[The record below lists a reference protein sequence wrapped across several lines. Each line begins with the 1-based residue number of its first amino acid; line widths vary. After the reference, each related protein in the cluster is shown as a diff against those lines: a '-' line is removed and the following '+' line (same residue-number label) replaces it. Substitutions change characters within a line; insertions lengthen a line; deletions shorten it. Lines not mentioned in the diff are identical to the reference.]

1 MGRTFLLAVLLL
13 AAITV
18 PVALSANPPNDGT
31 LSVKRGHGTIV
42 LKLKGTVIGRVTNG
56 KVQVKD
62 LKPFDANNPVLTG
75 CKPKLRHPSF
85 GVSVC
90 QGKNVGFRVMN
101 GRFNVNVRGSGI
113 SISAVGRGPVTVEG
127 TGEEGLPDGVM
138 SVDAAPYESL
148 PDFPTLL
155 TLGTPPT
162 GG

>member
-1 MGRTFLLAVLLL
+1 
-13 AAITV
+13 
-18 PVALSANPPNDGT
+18 
-31 LSVKRGHGTIV
+31 
-42 LKLKGTVIGRVTNG
+42 VIGRVTNG

-113 SISAVGRGPVTVEG
+113 SISAVGRGPVTVDG
-127 TGEEGLPDGVM
+127 TGEDGLPDGVM

-155 TLGTPPT
+155 TLGTPPP